1 MPLPTTT
8 TFSAPETSAVRRT
21 YEIGGF
27 RVRVDSFPF
36 HESAFLAAF
45 RTDDRRDPELCLTVR
60 ALPEIPAEAGII
72 PAPAGETVFRDG
84 AGRRVRLR
92 RKESGEAL
100 LYRVTETGPDALLAE
115 LAADAAPGLGSGL
128 ILRWLEL
135 PARLLARDALF
146 LHASF
151 VGLGE
156 RAILFTG
163 PKQIGKSTQAELW
176 RRCRGARVL
185 NGDRALLR
193 LLEGRWTACGS
204 PYCGTSGICV
214 NASLPLGA
222 LVLLEQGP
230 ENRVE
235 PAAPRRVMSAFLS
248 GCSYDPG
255 DPAAAALVLDLAAA
269 LSREVPVLRLVC
281 RPDEGAVRCLEE
293 ALRKEGVC
301 V

>member
-45 RTDDRRDPELCLTVR
+45 CTDDRRDPELCLTVR

-185 NGDRALLR
+185 NG
-193 LLEGRWTACGS
+193 
-204 PYCGTSGICV
+204 
-214 NASLPLGA
+214 
-222 LVLLEQGP
+222 
-230 ENRVE
+230 RVSST
-235 PAAPRRVMSAFLS
+235 PPRITAPRKDSRIRWVLDRPNTPVFFINPYASGARMVTSNFSSTSAAIRTMEYAL
-248 GCSYDPG
+248 G
-255 DPAAAALVLDLAAA
+255 AAAADTGTWITRDPF
-269 LSREVPVLRLVC
+269 SRPWVI
-281 RPDEGAVRCLEE
+281 
-293 ALRKEGVC
+293 
-301 V
+301 